1 MSDKPRQYSPG
12 EINSIFARLDPQ
24 DVERFYQSYQ
34 LWTLQQQIVGLQTQI
49 TGLQQQIAE
58 NNDRMQQAHPSAI
71 ALATLAQLQS
81 YGVTDIDLLDRLLE
95 RGEAWLDQSMQR
107 LAYCEQFD
115 FIRSNNYTEWC
126 EHALEGAYDW
136 IDSMQNASSSPEESS
151 IAVTSTT
158 RAANTN
164 STLDEATEEI
174 LLQKLMSDEEA
185 FMLEATLKRPAISLA
200 QSGETASPVDTSLA
214 ADTHPDLPHISTEP
228 ASTLEQ
234 AEDVPVHEELE
245 TGQPPAEPPQLEVEQ
260 AEDVPVHEELET
272 GQPPA
277 ELPQLEVEQ
286 PAQPQFTESTSENP
300 EEHAQPDE
308 SKVST
313 PEEMIPAEFSDIP
326 DASHVPIVQAL
337 EVEQTEHTTIAEEA
351 APTEVSDPSDTS
363 HTTAEH
369 TTEPE
374 HAEHIPAPEEVI
386 PFETSNPPDTPRDTA
401 EQVAAPEQV
410 QIEPDEQAIEVEQAG
425 HIPAAGEFV
434 PAERD
439 DAHNQEST
447 QRSNQQ
453 QLQVTKP
460 QRKRGFL
467 RRLIAVFFHV

>member
-58 NNDRMQQAHPSAI
+58 NNERMQQAHPSAI

-81 YGVTDIDLLDRLLE
+81 YGVTDIDLLDLMLE
-95 RGEAWLDQSMQR
+95 RGESWLDQTMQR

-151 IAVTSTT
+151 LAATSTT
-158 RAANTN
+158 PAANMN

-174 LLQKLMSDEEA
+174 LLQKLMSNEEA
-185 FMLEATLKRPAISLA
+185 FMLEATLKRPALSPA

-214 ADTHPDLPHISTEP
+214 ADTQPDLPHTPTEP

-234 AEDVPVHEELE
+234 AEDVPVQEEPE

-260 AEDVPVHEELET
+260 
-272 GQPPA
+272 
-277 ELPQLEVEQ
+277 
-286 PAQPQFTESTSENP
+286 PAQPQLTASTSETS

-308 SKVST
+308 STVST
-313 PEEMIPAEFSDIP
+313 QEEII
-326 DASHVPIVQAL
+326 
-337 EVEQTEHTTIAEEA
+337 
-351 APTEVSDPSDTS
+351 
-363 HTTAEH
+363 
-369 TTEPE
+369 
-374 HAEHIPAPEEVI
+374 HAK
-386 PFETSNPPDTPRDTA
+386 
-401 EQVAAPEQV
+401 
-410 QIEPDEQAIEVEQAG
+410 G
-425 HIPAAGEFV
+425 
-434 PAERD
+434 D

-453 QLQVTKP
+453 HLQVNKP

>member
-1 MSDKPRQYSPG
+1 VSDKPRQYSPG

-58 NNDRMQQAHPSAI
+58 NNERMQQAHPSAI

-81 YGVTDIDLLDRLLE
+81 YGVTDIDLLDLMLE
-95 RGEAWLDQSMQR
+95 RGESWLDQTMQR

-115 FIRSNNYTEWC
+115 FIRGNNYTEWC

-151 IAVTSTT
+151 LAATSTT

-185 FMLEATLKRPAISLA
+185 FMLEATLKRPAVSPA

-214 ADTHPDLPHISTEP
+214 ADTQPDLPHTPTEP

-234 AEDVPVHEELE
+234 AEDVPVQEEPE
-245 TGQPPAEPPQLEVEQ
+245 TGQPPAEPPQLE
-260 AEDVPVHEELET
+260 A
-272 GQPPA
+272 
-277 ELPQLEVEQ
+277 EQ
-286 PAQPQFTESTSENP
+286 PAQPQLTASTSETS
-300 EEHAQPDE
+300 EEHAQADE
-308 SKVST
+308 LAVPT
-313 PEEMIPAEFSDIP
+313 QEEMI
-326 DASHVPIVQAL
+326 
-337 EVEQTEHTTIAEEA
+337 
-351 APTEVSDPSDTS
+351 
-363 HTTAEH
+363 
-369 TTEPE
+369 
-374 HAEHIPAPEEVI
+374 HAK
-386 PFETSNPPDTPRDTA
+386 
-401 EQVAAPEQV
+401 
-410 QIEPDEQAIEVEQAG
+410 G
-425 HIPAAGEFV
+425 
-434 PAERD
+434 D

-447 QRSNQQ
+447 QRSNQHH
-453 QLQVTKP
+453 LQVTKP

-467 RRLIAVFFHV
+467 RLLFAVFFGR

>member
-95 RGEAWLDQSMQR
+95 RGEAWLDQAMQR

-151 IAVTSTT
+151 L
-158 RAANTN
+158 AANTN

-185 FMLEATLKRPAISLA
+185 FMLEATLKRPAVS
-200 QSGETASPVDTSLA
+200 
-214 ADTHPDLPHISTEP
+214 
-228 ASTLEQ
+228 
-234 AEDVPVHEELE
+234 
-245 TGQPPAEPPQLEVEQ
+245 
-260 AEDVPVHEELET
+260 
-272 GQPPA
+272 
-277 ELPQLEVEQ
+277 
-286 PAQPQFTESTSENP
+286 PAQFTASTSEIP
-300 EEHAQPDE
+300 EEHAQSDE
-308 SKVST
+308 SAVPT
-313 PEEMIPAEFSDIP
+313 QEEMI
-326 DASHVPIVQAL
+326 
-337 EVEQTEHTTIAEEA
+337 
-351 APTEVSDPSDTS
+351 
-363 HTTAEH
+363 
-369 TTEPE
+369 
-374 HAEHIPAPEEVI
+374 HAK
-386 PFETSNPPDTPRDTA
+386 
-401 EQVAAPEQV
+401 
-410 QIEPDEQAIEVEQAG
+410 G
-425 HIPAAGEFV
+425 
-434 PAERD
+434 D

-447 QRSNQQ
+447 QRSNQH
-453 QLQVTKP
+453 LQVTKP
-460 QRKRGFL
+460 QRKRSLL

>member
-24 DVERFYQSYQ
+24 DVERFYQNYQ

-58 NNDRMQQAHPSAI
+58 NNERMQQAHPSAI

-81 YGVTDIDLLDRLLE
+81 YGVTDIDLLDLMLE
-95 RGEAWLDQSMQR
+95 RGESWLDQTMQR

-151 IAVTSTT
+151 LAATSTT
-158 RAANTN
+158 PAANMN

-185 FMLEATLKRPAISLA
+185 FMLEATLKRPAVSPA

-214 ADTHPDLPHISTEP
+214 ADTQPDLPHTPTEP

-234 AEDVPVHEELE
+234 AEDVPVQEEPE
-245 TGQPPAEPPQLEVEQ
+245 TGHPPAEPPQLEVEQ
-260 AEDVPVHEELET
+260 
-272 GQPPA
+272 
-277 ELPQLEVEQ
+277 
-286 PAQPQFTESTSENP
+286 PAQPQLTASTSETS

-308 SKVST
+308 SAVPT
-313 PEEMIPAEFSDIP
+313 QEEMI
-326 DASHVPIVQAL
+326 
-337 EVEQTEHTTIAEEA
+337 
-351 APTEVSDPSDTS
+351 
-363 HTTAEH
+363 
-369 TTEPE
+369 
-374 HAEHIPAPEEVI
+374 HAK
-386 PFETSNPPDTPRDTA
+386 
-401 EQVAAPEQV
+401 
-410 QIEPDEQAIEVEQAG
+410 G
-425 HIPAAGEFV
+425 
-434 PAERD
+434 D

-447 QRSNQQ
+447 QRSNQH
-453 QLQVTKP
+453 LQVTKP
-460 QRKRGFL
+460 QRKRSFL